1 MFQNPSQKLLA
12 VYLTCGD
19 GENRIDEL
27 SLLIAQLNPVDSE
40 EHQHGMGANPL
51 VPIHK
56 GMVTDQAKAKLRRF

>member
-1 MFQNPSQKLLA
+1 M
-12 VYLTCGD
+12 TCGD